1 MKWIEIYKKLVNID
15 TGPDLPFEEKLRRTS
30 FLTESSKTLVSEW
43 KKGKPLTWP
52 SVGNRLTLP
61 S

>member
-1 MKWIEIYKKLVNID
+1 MDRNLQKLVNID

-30 FLTESSKTLVSEW
+30 FLTEILEDLGFRVE
-43 KKGKPLTWP
+43 KGKPLTWP